1 MVIRTP
7 QSPLS
12 LLIYGLDEK
21 KKEKEKKVHI
31 VNEILSSSRTATKT
45 VLLSRIPDPETQ
57 WEKYI
62 RVKMMNMRVSGQ
74 TPETK

>member
-21 KKEKEKKVHI
+21 KKEKKVHI

-45 VLLSRIPDPETQ
+45 VLSSRIPDPETQ

>member
-21 KKEKEKKVHI
+21 KRKRKKVHI

-45 VLLSRIPDPETQ
+45 VLSSRIPDPETQ

>member
-21 KKEKEKKVHI
+21 KEKKVHI

-45 VLLSRIPDPETQ
+45 VLSSRIPDPETQ